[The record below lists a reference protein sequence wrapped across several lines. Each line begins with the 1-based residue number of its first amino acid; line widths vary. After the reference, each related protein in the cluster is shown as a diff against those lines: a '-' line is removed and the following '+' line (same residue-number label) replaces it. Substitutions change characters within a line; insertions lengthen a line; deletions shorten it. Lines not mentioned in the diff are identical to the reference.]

1 MPSGESKMAYDGSE
15 PAGDLTAPLAVKFL
29 IAGGFGVGKTTM
41 VRSVTE
47 IKSLH
52 TEEVISEQGAHTD
65 YLAGVPDKQTTT
77 VALDFGRI
85 TIDSEIVLYLF
96 GAPGQ
101 ERFWFMWDELSY
113 GATGVV
119 ILADTRRLADCF
131 TAVDYFELQQVPFIV
146 AVNAFDGAPRFHPES
161 VRVALDLHPDIP
173 IVICDA
179 RDRRSSR
186 DVLLALIAHIRRLQ
200 EGAYGQRATV

>member
-1 MPSGESKMAYDGSE
+1 MAYDGFE
-15 PAGDLTAPLAVKFL
+15 PAGDPAAPLAVKFL

-41 VRSVTE
+41 VRAVTE

-52 TEEVISEQGAHTD
+52 TEEVISEQGAYTD
-65 YLAGVPDKQTTT
+65 HLAGIPDKHTTT

-85 TIDSEIVLYLF
+85 TIDDEIVLYLF
-96 GAPGQ
+96 GTPGQ
-101 ERFWFMWDELSY
+101 ERFYFMWDELSY
-113 GATGVV
+113 GAAGVI

-131 TAVDYFELQQVPFIV
+131 TAVDYFELRQVPFII

-161 VRVALDLHPDIP
+161 VRVALDLDPHVP

-179 RDRRSSR
+179 RERMSCR

-200 EGAYGQRATV
+200 EGAYEERATL

>member
-1 MPSGESKMAYDGSE
+1 MAYDGSE
-15 PAGDLTAPLAVKFL
+15 PAGDPTAPLAVKLL

-41 VRSVTE
+41 VRAVTE

-52 TEEVISEQGAHTD
+52 TEEAITEQSAPTD
-65 YLAGVPDKQTTT
+65 HLAGVPDKQTTT

-85 TIDSEIVLYLF
+85 TIDDEIVLYLF
-96 GAPGQ
+96 GTPGQ
-101 ERFWFMWDELSY
+101 ERFYFMWDELSY

-131 TAVDYFELQQVPFIV
+131 TAVDYFELRQTPFIL

-161 VRVALDLHPDIP
+161 VRVALDLDPHIP

-179 RDRRSSR
+179 RDRMSCR